1 MISADLKNKIM
12 TEREKIEI
20 EILEELLE
28 DIKGMHPEYIAK
40 HIEEQID
47 IIKHGI

>member
-1 MISADLKNKIM
+1 M

-28 DIKGMHPEYIAK
+28 EIKSMHPEYIAE
-40 HIEEQID
+40 HIEDKID

>member
-1 MISADLKNKIM
+1 M
-12 TEREKIEI
+12 TEREKIKI
-20 EILEELLE
+20 EILNELLK
-28 DIKGMHPEYIAK
+28 DIEAIHPEYISE